1 MRIRPRV
8 RGRVRLALLVP
19 VVVAIVLGILGM
31 HGFDTHGVNMHG
43 AIEHTE
49 TGTPVTSVM
58 PGHDP
63 LAAERGDAHSTAHPG
78 TGAAGHASGEAVGM
92 SGLVM
97 LCVAMLTGAAAALL
111 SLLVRRS
118 RLPKVWAV
126 LQPAGRVRPEPL
138 VLRVGTGP
146 PSAWRFSVIRC

>member
-1 MRIRPRV
+1 VRP
-8 RGRVRLALLVP
+8 ALLVP
-19 VVVAIVLGILGM
+19 AVVAIVLGILGM
-31 HGFDTHGVNMHG
+31 HGFDTHGVTMHG
-43 AIEHTE
+43 AMAHAEA
-49 TGTPVTSVM
+49 GTSAASVM

-78 TGAAGHASGEAVGM
+78 TSATGHAGGEAVGM

-97 LCVAMLTGAAAALL
+97 LCVAMLAGAAAALL
-111 SLLVRRS
+111 SRLVRRS

-126 LQPAGRVRPEPL
+126 QQPAGRVSPEPL

-146 PSAWRFSVIRC
+146 PSAWSYSVIRC

>member
-1 MRIRPRV
+1 MRIRLRT
-8 RGRVRLALLVP
+8 RGRVRPALLVP
-19 VVVAIVLGILGM
+19 AVVAIVLGILGM

-43 AIEHTE
+43 AMLHAE
-49 TGTPVTSVM
+49 TGTSAASVM

-63 LAAERGDAHSTAHPG
+63 LAAERGDAHSTARPG
-78 TGAAGHASGEAVGM
+78 TSATASGEAVGM

-97 LCVAMLTGAAAALL
+97 LCAAMLAGAAAALL

-118 RLPKVWAV
+118 RLPKVWAL
-126 LQPAGRVRPEPL
+126 LQPAGRVWRPEPL